1 MNKFVIT
8 CWLVLIPCIAFAQE
22 SGKANRSGILKALY
36 WVKTLID
43 SSAVKGVDRSYV
55 EQPKRPWAVEVRTD
69 GSNAVLKMNAD
80 LELEDNWKATMTS
93 VTSKGFTNS
102 LGAWIGYRGYGFG
115 WSKEI
120 IGGNGSTFSLG
131 ATGGSF
137 GINFRINTYRSNIP
151 EFTYAENYNGEQI
164 MKRFQEELDDP
175 IKVRTVFLDGYY
187 LFNRKHFSYAAA
199 YDQSLI
205 QRRSA
210 GSLMVGAMYHHS
222 SVDFS
227 ADSNWGWVYYMNGVG
242 RLKFTQASIGVGYAY
257 NWVPARG
264 WLVNILA
271 MPTLALYN
279 RTTLY
284 HYMIAVESDME
295 TMDEKLEDPDA
306 QFFVVEME
314 SSITPNKVK
323 LNFDARVSVVY
334 NWQRTY
340 LRVFGH
346 YNRFGYGSDYTWGR
360 LYDWKVYAALGI
372 RF

>member
-1 MNKFVIT
+1 MNRLIISI
-8 CWLVLIPCIAFAQE
+8 VLLLSVVEVSAMAPEQTDQ
-22 SGKANRSGILKALY
+22 SGILKALY

-43 SSAVKGVDRSYV
+43 SSAVSGVDRSYI

-69 GSNAVLKMNAD
+69 GSNAMLKMNAD
-80 LELEDNWKATMTS
+80 LELKNHTTATMTS

-102 LGAWIGYRGYGFG
+102 LGAWVGYRGYGCG

-120 IGGNGSTFSLG
+120 AGGNGSTFSLG

-137 GINFRINTYRSNIP
+137 GINFRINSYRSHMP
-151 EFTYAENYNGEQI
+151 EFTYAMNDNGQQVRE
-164 MKRFQEELDDP
+164 RFQEELDDP

-264 WLVNILA
+264 WLVNVQA

-284 HYMIAVESDME
+284 HYLIHVITDKE
-295 TMDEKLEDPDA
+295 TIEEALEDPDTEYEL
-306 QFFVVEME
+306 VEE
-314 SSITPNKVK
+314 ETSVTPNKVK

-340 LRVFGH
+340 LRVYGH
-346 YNRFGYGSDYTWGR
+346 YNRFSYGSDYTWGR